1 MYSFRPIQAPGNNG
15 SAELTIIFLF
25 VLFLLL
31 VSSAATGIYFYT
43 REETNC
49 NKIEKSYDCKFNDN
63 CKWNE
68 DDSECEYDTDTD
80 SDTDSD
86 TDNET
91 GVPYQIPLSTDD
103 YCNDWGKIHQDVPG
117 CGRICS
123 SEDKRGMKTADDDN
137 FVLWSRDADIS
148 SECITASEID
158 KIWEVQSG
166 SSSNRKLADGYT
178 LSNYPTGT
186 SVKCGKNDLR
196 SDTNSV
202 YRVSETG
209 TLRHYPGGDI
219 ATSWD
224 PNWGSSKTIGDCK
237 GLTLGDDMATNP
249 SSDPASDPTPYT
261 QPDLSSILTESEIA
275 ENEIEGLGP
284 NCKPI
289 LTGNSDANLACKAK
303 ESKHLCEDEN
313 TVSNIVKSGYLSN
326 TVYYKFNE
334 LCEWD
339 DEQAE
344 EILDLQASASGDVV
358 NSVSCNSK
366 SPNTN
371 SIPSTVKLKFS
382 GLPSTGYTETIQT
395 VTRGRKSK
403 IVNTETN
410 KWVTIYFYP
419 LNNWEASTPV
429 AERDTSE
436 TIYKA
441 KFTFREEGMGL
452 SFESSKEFT
461 VGEETIMAYSF
472 DLDGTTV
479 TAYIEDWLCTD
490 P

>member
-86 TDNET
+86 TYSDTDSDT

-186 SVKCGKNDLR
+186 SVKCDKNDLNGEADGV
-196 SDTNSV
+196 SDSV

-209 TLRHYPGGDI
+209 TLRHYPNGDI

-224 PNWGSSKTIGDCK
+224 PNWGFWKTIGDCK
-237 GLTLGDDMATNP
+237 GLTLGDDMAMKP
-249 SSDPASDPTPYT
+249 SSDPASASDPLSGDGDSSGTN
-261 QPDLSSILTESEIA
+261 PDSS
-275 ENEIEGLGP
+275 
-284 NCKPI
+284 
-289 LTGNSDANLACKAK
+289 
-303 ESKHLCEDEN
+303 
-313 TVSNIVKSGYLSN
+313 SND
-326 TVYYKFNE
+326 VYH
-334 LCEWD
+334 C
-339 DEQAE
+339 
-344 EILDLQASASGDVV
+344 ILDTAKKVGFPGDWDWFLDSFIRNCETNLGENHSEETCLGVTHGYHPISGD
-358 NSVSCNSK
+358 SII
-366 SPNTN
+366 TN
-371 SIPSTVKLKFS
+371 ICKWELK
-382 GLPSTGYTETIQT
+382 
-395 VTRGRKSK
+395 
-403 IVNTETN
+403 TN
-410 KWVTIYFYP
+410 
-419 LNNWEASTPV
+419 
-429 AERDTSE
+429 
-436 TIYKA
+436 
-441 KFTFREEGMGL
+441 
-452 SFESSKEFT
+452 
-461 VGEETIMAYSF
+461 
-472 DLDGTTV
+472 
-479 TAYIEDWLCTD
+479 
-490 P
+490 